1 MRVVVEGR
9 LANARGGATWQGE
22 LRWSLV
28 RAGMGDP
35 ERRREVASVSVP
47 VLDEAEAWARVA
59 VYERYRAA
67 ATLHEQA
74 VRSAAAFA
82 VVMSTT
88 RDAQGRC
95 LPGENQVAGALAEL
109 RADLVRQAERYRQ
122 LMVTLRPMCGAV
134 GGGREALE
142 VALRGCFGGSP
153 EGRVELEDG
162 LSLSWPIEAILVA
175 VAYDVTRGVRLSI
188 DHVVRSLRVSSGDR
202 DDVVLQLLVDGPLL
216 EGVEPFLASARAAVA
231 LSHGSIAVERE
242 LRASSIVVRLED
254 FVPIV
259 PVAPPALATAPPR
272 LRLAV
277 DGGCRRSAA
286 IPE

>member
-1 MRVVVEGR
+1 MLGLSTSVC
-9 LANARGGATWQGE
+9 
-22 LRWSLV
+22 
-28 RAGMGDP
+28 RA
-35 ERRREVASVSVP
+35 VASVSVAG
-47 VLDEAEAWARVA
+47 LNESEAWARVA

-67 ATLHEQA
+67 STLYEEA

-109 RADLVRQAERYRQ
+109 RAGLVQQAERYRQ
-122 LMVTLRPMCGAV
+122 LMVTLRPMCSAV

-142 VALRGCFGGSP
+142 VALRGCLGGSS
-153 EGRVELEDG
+153 EGDVALEDG

-175 VAYDVTRGVRLSI
+175 VAYDVTRGVRLSL

-202 DDVVLQLLVDGPLL
+202 DDVVLQLQVDGPLL
-216 EGVEPFLASARAAVA
+216 DGIEPFLASARAAIA
-231 LSHGSIAVERE
+231 LGYGSIAIERE

-259 PVAPPALATAPPR
+259 SVAAATAMVPAPAP
-272 LRLAV
+272 LRLAALG
-277 DGGCRRSAA
+277 GGCRRSVG
-286 IPE
+286 IPD